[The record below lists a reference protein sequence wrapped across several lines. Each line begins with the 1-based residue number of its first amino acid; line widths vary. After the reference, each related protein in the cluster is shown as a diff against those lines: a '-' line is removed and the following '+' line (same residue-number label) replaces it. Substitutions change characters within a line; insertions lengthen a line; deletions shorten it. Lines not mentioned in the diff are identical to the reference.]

1 MNQITVDA
9 RYTVTD
15 QDAAFGDVLLN
26 AQSHPEHV
34 VVAKQ
39 DGSGHWQ
46 PVTCRQVADEVEA
59 VAAGVLRAGIA
70 AGDRVVILSRTRYE
84 WMIADFAIMSVG
96 AVTVPIYE
104 TSSDAQIEW
113 ILTDSGAVAAFV
125 EDSDHADRIR
135 AIAAKTGRVGSVWTF
150 ETDIAG
156 LARDGAAVDG
166 NAVEE
171 RRRNVRSGDLATIV
185 YTSGTTGRPKGCML
199 THANL
204 VAAVRNVGAAEGVRE
219 YVFNDQQSTLLF
231 LPLAHILARIIQLS
245 AIHQRV
251 RLAHL
256 ADMKAAPDGLRSF
269 QPSVVLSVPRVF
281 EKIYNTA
288 QRQAGNGLKHLIFA
302 AAEQTAVDYSAA
314 LDSGGPSLLMR
325 ARHEVFDALVY
336 AKIRAAMGGN
346 VRWAVSGG
354 APLGARLGHFFRGV
368 GVNVLEGYGLTE
380 TTAGGTIN
388 LPSLQRVGSVGRPIP
403 GCSIR
408 IESDGEIL
416 MKGPHVFGGY
426 WQNKAAT
433 SEVIDEDG
441 WFHTGDVGRVDDDGF
456 VYITDRKK
464 DIIVTSAGKNVAPT
478 ILEDGLRAHW
488 LVSQAAVFGDRR
500 PYVSAL
506 LTLDGEALLA
516 WQADHGKSAAP
527 PSSVARDPE
536 LLRVLLLAVDAAN
549 TAVSQAEAIKRWSV
563 LERDFTESD
572 GELTPTMKLKR
583 NVIALEFAAQV
594 ESMYDGVGQ
603 QP

>member
-1 MNQITVDA
+1 MDQITVDA
-9 RYTVTD
+9 RYVVTD
-15 QDAAFGDVLLN
+15 QDTAFDDVLLN
-26 AQSHPEHV
+26 AQSHPDHIA
-34 VVAKQ
+34 VARQ
-39 DGSGHWQ
+39 RASGAWQ
-46 PVTCRQVADEVEA
+46 PVTCREVADEVEA
-59 VAAGVLRAGIA
+59 VAAGLLRAGIA
-70 AGDRVVILSRTRYE
+70 AGDRVAIMSRTRYE

-113 ILTDSGAVAAFV
+113 ILADSGSVAAFV
-125 EDSDHADRIR
+125 EDADHAARIR
-135 AIAAKTGRVGSVWTF
+135 AAAAKTARVASVWTF
-150 ETDIAG
+150 DADLDG
-156 LARDGAAVDG
+156 LARDGVAVDG
-166 NAVEE
+166 ESVDE
-171 RRRNVRSGDLATIV
+171 RRRNVRSSDLATIV

-204 VAAVRNVGAAEGVRE
+204 VATVRNVGAAEGVRE
-219 YVFNDQQSTLLF
+219 YVFNDAQSTLLF

-256 ADMKAAPDGLRSF
+256 ADMKAVPDGLRSF
-269 QPSVVLSVPRVF
+269 RPTVVLSVPRVF

-288 QRQAGNGLKHLIFA
+288 QRQAAGIPKRLIFA
-302 AAEQTAVDYSAA
+302 AAEQTAVEYSAA
-314 LDSGGPSLLMR
+314 LDSGGPGWLLR
-325 ARHEVFDALVY
+325 ARHEFFDALVY

-388 LPSLQRVGSVGRPIP
+388 LPSLQHVGSVGRPIP

-408 IESDGEIL
+408 IQSDGEIL

-426 WQNKAAT
+426 WQNSTAT
-433 SEVIDEDG
+433 SEVIDDDG
-441 WFHTGDVGRVDDDGF
+441 WFHTGDVGRVDDNGF

-478 ILEDGLRAHW
+478 VLEDGLRAHW

-500 PYVSAL
+500 PYISAL
-506 LTLDGEALLA
+506 LTLDGEALIA
-516 WQADHGKSAAP
+516 WGADHGKSTEP
-527 PSSVARDPE
+527 PTSLTQDPE
-536 LLRVLLLAVDAAN
+536 LLRELQLAVDAAN
-549 TAVSQAEAIKRWSV
+549 RAVSQAEAIKRWSV

-594 ESMYDGVGQ
+594 ESLYDGVGQ
-603 QP
+603 QS